1 MIHVLTYPDRWIDWL
16 RYQIWGT
23 MPSVSGEDLR
33 SGAGMV
39 EIINGDTCTMI
50 PAEAVMHIYFDSG
63 YQNALARVR
72 QEANENIAARLGGMP
87 LDDEPPYDAAAAP
100 PMKPDDARD
109 FG

>member
-16 RYQIWGT
+16 RYQIWGV
-23 MPSVSGEDLR
+23 MPTVDGEDMR

-39 EIINGDTCTMI
+39 EVINGDTCTMI
-50 PAEAVMHIYFDSG
+50 PADMVVHIYFDSG
-63 YQNALARVR
+63 YQSALARVR
-72 QEANENIAARLGGMP
+72 QEANENIAARLGGMV
-87 LDDEPPYDAAAAP
+87 DDEPPYDAAAVP